1 MLSPMITRQ
10 NKYNIIGLMS
20 GTSLDGLDIAH
31 CVFEWTEGKWHY
43 DITHA
48 ETIPYTPEWKSRL
61 AAAEDDTALGFVQTD
76 IEYGHLL
83 GHLAKDFIHKH
94 RLKPDLIA
102 SHGHTVFHQPKKRIT
117 SQIGR
122 APAIAAETGIP
133 VASDFRALD
142 VALGGQGAPLVPVGD
157 RLLFGDYHYC
167 LNLGGFANISFDQDE
182 NRLAFDI
189 CPANI
194 VLNKLAEKAGK
205 FFDQEGKMARE
216 GKILPFILEP
226 LNALP
231 YYHQP
236 APKSLGKEWVQR
248 HIWPL
253 LNDSGQ
259 ELRDLLS
266 TYTEHIAI
274 QVSRIISDNPENTM
288 LTTGGG
294 AFNDYLIERI
304 RKHTKTEV
312 ILPDPDT
319 INFKEALVFAFLG
332 VLRLRNETNCLKSVT
347 GASRNS
353 TGGTIS

>member
-1 MLSPMITRQ
+1 
-10 NKYNIIGLMS
+10 MS

-31 CVFEWTEGKWHY
+31 CAFEWMDGKWHY
-43 DITHA
+43 TITHA

-61 AAAEDDTALGFVQTD
+61 ATAADDTALGFVQTD

-83 GHLAKDFIHKH
+83 GHLSKDFIDKH

-102 SHGHTVFHQPKKRIT
+102 SHGHTVFHQPDKRIT

-122 APAIAAETGIP
+122 GPAIAAETGIP
-133 VASDFRALD
+133 VACDFRALD
-142 VALGGQGAPLVPVGD
+142 VALGGQGAPLVPIGD

-167 LNLGGFANISFDQDE
+167 LNLGGFANISFEQDE

-194 VLNKLAEKAGK
+194 VLNKLAEKNGK
-205 FFDQEGKMARE
+205 SFDQEGKMARE
-216 GKILPFILEP
+216 GKIIPVILEP

-231 YYHQP
+231 YYRQP
-236 APKSLGKEWVQR
+236 APKSLGKEWVQQ

-253 LNDSGQ
+253 LNNSGQ

-274 QVSRIISDNPENTM
+274 QVSRILSDNPENTM

-312 ILPDPDT
+312 LLPDPDT

-353 TGGTIS
+353 IGGTIS